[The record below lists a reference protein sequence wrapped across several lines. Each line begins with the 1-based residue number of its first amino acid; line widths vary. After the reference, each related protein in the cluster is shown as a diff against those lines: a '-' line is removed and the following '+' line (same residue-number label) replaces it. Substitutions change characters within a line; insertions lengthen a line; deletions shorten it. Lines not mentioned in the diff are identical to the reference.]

1 MITDQVVSVALPST
15 SVVRPALRKGQIEN
29 QDQICEGKKLVIHG
43 TGGTQQEAI
52 VIRGPFNQGGSR
64 CVTLLFRNR
73 SCEQTVNL
81 ADLSVVRYQNGTWNI
96 DNWLGNF

>member
-15 SVVRPALRKGQIEN
+15 SVVRPVLRKGQIEN
-29 QDQICEGKKLVIHG
+29 QNQICEGKMFVIHG
-43 TGGTQQEAI
+43 PGDTQQEVA

-64 CVTLLFRNR
+64 CIKLSFKRGLY
-73 SCEQTVNL
+73 QLTVSL

-96 DNWLGNF
+96 DNWLGNY